1 MKKWMAI
8 PVLAGAVVIGG
19 VAMVANADKSTT
31 QSTGVLGVEAAG
43 NDDTVKL
50 TVEEVEAKAVETV
63 DGTATEIDYDRSD
76 DEYEVEMESG
86 SVTYELDINA
96 TSGEVDE
103 KETENNKNEKT
114 LTVLNTEDTKVN
126 TKAETKVDTKADT
139 NTNKKPDTNKK
150 AKNYITA
157 KEAIAIALK
166 QTPGTVK
173 EVELDKDDGRAYF
186 EIEIKDGKY
195 EYEYEID
202 AVTGKILDFEK
213 DREDD

>member
-1 MKKWMAI
+1 MKKWMVI

-19 VAMVANADKSTT
+19 VAMVANADKSTN
-31 QSTGVLGVEAAG
+31 QPTGVLGVEATG
-43 NDDTVKL
+43 NDDTAKI
-50 TVEEVEAKAVETV
+50 TIEEIESKAVETV
-63 DGTATEIDYDRSD
+63 DGTVTEIDYDRSD
-76 DEYEVEMESG
+76 DEYEVEVESG

-96 TSGEVDE
+96 TSGEVVN
-103 KETENNKNEKT
+103 KETENNENGKT
-114 LTVLNTEDTKVN
+114 LTVANTDTN
-126 TKAETKVDTKADT
+126 TKTDTKVDTNA
-139 NTNKKPDTNKK
+139 KPDKNKK

-166 QTPGTVK
+166 QTPGTVTD
-173 EVELDKDDGRAYF
+173 VELDKDDGRAYF
-186 EIEIKDGKY
+186 ELEIKDGKY

>member
-1 MKKWMAI
+1 MAI

-19 VAMVANADKSTT
+19 VAMAANADKSTNLP
-31 QSTGVLGVEAAG
+31 TGVLGVEATG
-43 NDDTVKL
+43 NDDTAKI
-50 TVEEVEAKAVETV
+50 TIEEIESKAVETV
-63 DGTATEIDYDRSD
+63 DGTVTEIDYDRSD
-76 DEYEVEMESG
+76 DEYEVEVESG

-96 TSGEVDE
+96 TSGEVVN
-103 KETENNKNEKT
+103 KETENNKNGKT
-114 LTVLNTEDTKVN
+114 LTVVN
-126 TKAETKVDTKADT
+126 TDTKADT
-139 NTNKKPDTNKK
+139 NTKAKPDTNKK

-166 QTPGTVK
+166 QTPGTVTD
-173 EVELDKDDGRAYF
+173 VELDKDDGRAYF